1 MNIFEIQSGFMLVV
15 ALALLAIKA
24 YAFASSLMFSS
35 EAYDA
40 AGKLTKVA
48 WVAITG
54 LGFAAAVLIGS
65 VLNLIGLVATIA
77 ALVYILDVRPALREV
92 TARR

>member
-1 MNIFEIQSGFMLVV
+1 MNIFEVQGTFMLVV
-15 ALALLAIKA
+15 TLVLLAIKA
-24 YAFASSLMFSS
+24 YAFASSLMFSA

-54 LGFAAAVLIGS
+54 LGFAAAVIIAS
-65 VLNLIGLVATIA
+65 PLNLIGIAATVA
-77 ALVYILDVRPALREV
+77 ALVYLADVRPALRDV
-92 TARR
+92 TAPR